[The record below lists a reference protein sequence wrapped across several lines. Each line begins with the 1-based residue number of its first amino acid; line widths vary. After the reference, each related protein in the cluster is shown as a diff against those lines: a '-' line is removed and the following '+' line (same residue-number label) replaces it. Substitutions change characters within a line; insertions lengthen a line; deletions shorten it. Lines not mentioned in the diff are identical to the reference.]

1 LAEQQHV
8 DGASLAS
15 DAPRIAE
22 TGAARP
28 SLISRVRNA
37 MQAASK
43 NQFSFLKSN
52 LVGRLALRL
61 ISVVTHLSI
70 QGEGENSQIS
80 SRRTAMTTFKI
91 LGAAAILPLMF
102 ATPVFAQAAI
112 QEPGA
117 FAFYYP
123 NNDVL
128 NGGRPTPAAG
138 LDARTP
144 LLFGRGGPAM
154 DTSANGASC
163 AERYRSYDPSS
174 GTFLGYD
181 GRRHACE

>member
-1 LAEQQHV
+1 
-8 DGASLAS
+8 
-15 DAPRIAE
+15 
-22 TGAARP
+22 
-28 SLISRVRNA
+28 
-37 MQAASK
+37 
-43 NQFSFLKSN
+43 
-52 LVGRLALRL
+52 
-61 ISVVTHLSI
+61 
-70 QGEGENSQIS
+70 
-80 SRRTAMTTFKI
+80 MTRFKI
-91 LGAAAILPLMF
+91 LGAAAILALMS

-144 LLFGRGGPAM
+144 VLFGSGGPTIDSRA
-154 DTSANGASC
+154 DGASC
-163 AERYRSYDPSS
+163 AARYRSFDPAS
-174 GTFLGYD
+174 GTFLGRD